1 ELASI
6 TVPDAGLVYLRQMQ
20 SLIDQIDRMMEEMK
34 AEAERQ
40 GQTIDPATQWT
51 LDRLRQTLEEQLT
64 QTREV
69 LNARGLFHSGILL
82 ELENQLREGMMSEEA
97 RILAERLNRIQSQL
111 LDGLNQLRERRIAVA
126 QEFGALAAQAQTEA
140 YNQAMQRRQDL
151 IRQIA
156 ERRAQL
162 ASMAQ
167 DFEMQR
173 RDQAF
178 RREEAALQRQFD
190 LELERMRQALDL
202 EIEQMRQAR
211 SSAGGGG
218 SNLRYSQ
225 SNTDIIINELRKF
238 PDRESA

>member
-1 ELASI
+1 DIGAGLTQPGRAGTGTGIGAMSAGTSGGGTGTNRPAGGGGFGSPSGGVGGASGGVGGAGGGVGTPQPPIQSQPGSVGDTVGSGSEPVLSDGESLFNWVFGDALADLRRMEQELASI

-20 SLIDQIDRMMEEMK
+20 SLIDQIDRMMEEMR

-111 LDGLNQLRERRIAVA
+111 LDG
-126 QEFGALAAQAQTEA
+126 
-140 YNQAMQRRQDL
+140 
-151 IRQIA
+151 
-156 ERRAQL
+156 
-162 ASMAQ
+162 
-167 DFEMQR
+167 
-173 RDQAF
+173 
-178 RREEAALQRQFD
+178 
-190 LELERMRQALDL
+190 
-202 EIEQMRQAR
+202 
-211 SSAGGGG
+211 
-218 SNLRYSQ
+218 
-225 SNTDIIINELRKF
+225 
-238 PDRESA
+238 